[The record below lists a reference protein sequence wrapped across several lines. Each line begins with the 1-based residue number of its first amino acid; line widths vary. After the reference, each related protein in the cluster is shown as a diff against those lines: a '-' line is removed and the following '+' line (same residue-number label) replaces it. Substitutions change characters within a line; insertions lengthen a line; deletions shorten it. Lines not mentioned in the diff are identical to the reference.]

1 MKENLMY
8 QFELDELGIM
18 GAMLAKSLDFAN
30 EQDAPTVIIATL
42 ESALDKLQVVIDAR
56 CEEHNAFV
64 EITESLDDLSDVSQA
79 IIKNPEVPT
88 PDYN

>member
-1 MKENLMY
+1 MY
-8 QFELDELGIM
+8 EFELDELGIM

-30 EQDAPTVIIATL
+30 EQGAPAVIIATL
-42 ESALDKLQVVIDAR
+42 ESALHKLQIIIDKR
-56 CEEHNAFV
+56 CEEHNAF
-64 EITESLDDLSDVSQA
+64 IDIAQSLDDLFDVSQA